1 MQSDLYYAQNKNRLK
16 SESKDP
22 RKVKKYCY
30 TYEEYIQAI
39 TEEYGK
45 DVIVLG

>member
-1 MQSDLYYAQNKNRLK
+1 MKSDLYYAQNKNRLK
-16 SESKDP
+16 SESKEP
-22 RKVKKYCY
+22 RKVKKYCN

-39 TEEYGK
+39 TEEYDK

>member
-16 SESKDP
+16 PESKEP
-22 RKVKKYCY
+22 LKVKKYCN

-45 DVIVLG
+45 DVIALG

>member
-1 MQSDLYYAQNKNRLK
+1 MKSDLYYAQNKNRLK
-16 SESKDP
+16 SESKEP

-39 TEEYGK
+39 SEEYGK
-45 DVIVLG
+45 DIIALG

>member
-1 MQSDLYYAQNKNRLK
+1 MKSDLYYAQNKNRLK
-16 SESKDP
+16 SESEEP
-22 RKVKKYCY
+22 RKVKGYY
-30 TYEEYIQAI
+30 TTYEEYIQAI

>member
-16 SESKDP
+16 PELKEP
-22 RKVKKYCY
+22 HKVKRYCY

-39 TEEYGK
+39 IEEYGK
-45 DVIVLG
+45 DIIVLG